1 MFTIYAEGT
10 PNPQSLKFVVSPSMY
25 NQHANVQFNSAIEAK
40 GVPLV
45 QFIFQF
51 PFVRQVILSPFFV
64 SVLLH
69 DAFRWDDLMIE
80 FKHELSQYLNSG
92 KTLVEQLPERE
103 MPTDNQFIKTQKV
116 VTQHNAPQNEKEAK
130 IVEILDEYIRPAV
143 EQDGGMIAF
152 RSFNEGIVRV
162 EMQGSCK
169 GCPSSTMTLKSGI
182 EALLKRLLP
191 DDVKE
196 VISE

>member
-1 MFTIYAEGT
+1 MITVYAEGT
-10 PNPQSLKFVVSPSMY
+10 PNPASLKFVVSRSLY
-25 NQHANVQFNSAIEAK
+25 NQNVNLQFNSSAEAK

-51 PFVRQVILSPFFV
+51 PFVRQVILSPYFV
-64 SVLLH
+64 SVLLNEQ
-69 DAFRWDDLMIE
+69 FSWDDLLIE
-80 FKHELSQYLNSG
+80 FKHELSQFLNSG
-92 KTLVEQLPERE
+92 KTLVESLPDKE
-103 MPTDNQFIKTQKV
+103 MPADNNFKETIRA
-116 VTQHNAPQNEKEAK
+116 VTQHSAPQNEKEVK
-130 IVEILDEYIRPAV
+130 IIEILDEYIRPAV

-152 RSFNEGIVRV
+152 RSFENGLVKV
-162 EMQGSCK
+162 EMHGSCR